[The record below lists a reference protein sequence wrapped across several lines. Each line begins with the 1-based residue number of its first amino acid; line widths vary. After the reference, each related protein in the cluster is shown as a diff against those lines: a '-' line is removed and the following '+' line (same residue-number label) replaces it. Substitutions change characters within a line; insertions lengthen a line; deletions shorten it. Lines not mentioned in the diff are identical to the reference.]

1 MSVKEIESALIQLS
15 QGEREQVRAW
25 LDRIEAEARERQA
38 GESREERRDRQLA
51 EYIRKGH
58 EEFASLVG
66 RERPFG
72 LCAGQLKLPADFND
86 PLPEEVLRDFEG
98 E

>member
-38 GESREERRDRQLA
+38 GESREDSVTGNLRQ
-51 EYIRKGH
+51 
-58 EEFASLVG
+58 
-66 RERPFG
+66 
-72 LCAGQLKLPADFND
+72 
-86 PLPEEVLRDFEG
+86 
-98 E
+98 